1 MGGGCERMKIY
12 LVVEDFDSGPGIASL
27 NICNIFS
34 TKERANEMKESLI
47 KDYES
52 ILGAK
57 YEDLQ
62 PWGQIYRVEEWE
74 VEE

>member
-1 MGGGCERMKIY
+1 MKIY
-12 LVVEDFDSGPGIASL
+12 LVVEDHDSGVGIASL

-34 TKERANEMKESLI
+34 TEERANEMKESLI

-62 PWGQIYRVEEWE
+62 PWEQIYRVVEWE

>member
-1 MGGGCERMKIY
+1 MKVY
-12 LVVEDFDSGPGIASL
+12 VVVEDFDSGPGIASL
-27 NICNIFS
+27 NICNIFLS
-34 TKERANEMKESLI
+34 EEKANEMKESLI

-52 ILGAK
+52 NFDKK

-62 PWGQIYRVEEWE
+62 PWEQIYRVEEWE

>member
-1 MGGGCERMKIY
+1 MKVY
-12 LVVEDFDSGPGIASL
+12 VVVEDFDSGPGIASL
-27 NICNIFS
+27 NICNIFLS
-34 TKERANEMKESLI
+34 EEKANEMKESLI

-52 ILGAK
+52 NLDKK

-62 PWGQIYRVEEWE
+62 PWEQIYRVEEWE